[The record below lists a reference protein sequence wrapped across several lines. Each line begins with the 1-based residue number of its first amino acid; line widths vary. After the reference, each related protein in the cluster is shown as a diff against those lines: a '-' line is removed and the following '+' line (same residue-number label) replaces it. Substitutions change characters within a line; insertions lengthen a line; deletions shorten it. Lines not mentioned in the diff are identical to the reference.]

1 MSRDAMKLGALR
13 LASALVAAKSSVT
26 FTRRNKTMVQPK
38 VWFVTGASRGFGR
51 IWTEAALRR
60 GDRVAA
66 TARDLKA
73 LDDLVATYGDSIL
86 ALSLDVTDRDA
97 VFEAVRQAHRHFG
110 RLDVILCNAGYGY
123 MGAIEEVVTAE
134 AQANFET
141 NVFGTL
147 SVIQAALPLLRA
159 QSSGHILTLS
169 SIGGVIGF
177 PTGGIYVATK
187 FAVEGMT
194 EALAGEVASF
204 GIKVSI
210 IEPGSFATGFRSSIK
225 AAPAMAE
232 YEAVRQAVFS
242 AFKPEMSGDPLATA
256 AAILK
261 VVDAD
266 KPPLRLLL
274 GTGPLP
280 MIKKLYEGRLATWD
294 QWAEVSNAAQGDRAA

>member
-1 MSRDAMKLGALR
+1 
-13 LASALVAAKSSVT
+13 VAARIGRTLHQEKQS
-26 FTRRNKTMVQPK
+26 MAQPK
-38 VWFVTGASRGFGR
+38 IWFVTGASRGFGR
-51 IWTEAALRR
+51 IWTEAALKR

-73 LDDLVATYGDSIL
+73 LDDLVGAYGDSIL
-86 ALSLDVTDRDA
+86 GLSLDVTDRDA
-97 VFEAVRQAHRHFG
+97 VFEAVARAHRHFG

-134 AQANFET
+134 AEANFDT

-159 QSSGHILTLS
+159 QRSGHILTVS

-187 FAVEGMT
+187 FAVEGMS

-204 GIKVSI
+204 GIKVTI
-210 IEPGSFATGFRSSIK
+210 IEPGSFATEFRSSMK
-225 AAPAMAE
+225 APPAMAA
-232 YEAVRQAVFS
+232 YEPVRQAVLG
-242 AFKPEMSGDPLATA
+242 AFKPEMSGDPQATA

-261 VVDAD
+261 LVDAD
-266 KPPLRLLL
+266 NPPLRLLL
-274 GTGPLP
+274 GAGPLP
-280 MIKKLYEGRLATWD
+280 MIKKLYEGRLNTWD
-294 QWAEVSNAAQGDRAA
+294 QWTEVSNAAQGNRAA

>member
-1 MSRDAMKLGALR
+1 MA
-13 LASALVAAKSSVT
+13 
-26 FTRRNKTMVQPK
+26 QPK
-38 VWFVTGASRGFGR
+38 IWFVTGASRGFGR
-51 IWTEAALRR
+51 IWTEAALKR

-66 TARDLKA
+66 TARDSKA
-73 LDDLVATYGDSIL
+73 LDDLVAIYGDAVL

-97 VFEAVRQAHRHFG
+97 VFEAVRQAHRHFA

-123 MGAIEEVVTAE
+123 MGAIEEVVATD
-134 AQANFET
+134 AQANFDT

-159 QSSGHILTLS
+159 QRSGHILTVS

-187 FAVEGMT
+187 FAVEGMS

-204 GIKVSI
+204 GIKVTI
-210 IEPGSFATGFRSSIK
+210 IEPGSFATEFRSSMK
-225 AAPAMAE
+225 TPPAMSE
-232 YEAVRQAVFS
+232 YEPVRQAILS
-242 AFKPEMSGDPLATA
+242 AFKPEMSGDPEATA

-261 VVDAD
+261 LVDAD
-266 KPPLRLLL
+266 DPPLRLLL
-274 GTGPLP
+274 GAGPLP

-294 QWAEVSNAAQGDRAA
+294 QWAEVSNAAQGQRAA

>member
-1 MSRDAMKLGALR
+1 M
-13 LASALVAAKSSVT
+13 
-26 FTRRNKTMVQPK
+26 
-38 VWFVTGASRGFGR
+38 
-51 IWTEAALRR
+51 
-60 GDRVAA
+60 
-66 TARDLKA
+66 
-73 LDDLVATYGDSIL
+73 
-86 ALSLDVTDRDA
+86 TDRDA

-123 MGAIEEVVTAE
+123 MGAVEEVVTAE
-134 AQANFET
+134 AEANFDT

-159 QSSGHILTLS
+159 QSSGHILTVS

-177 PTGGIYVATK
+177 PTCGIYVATK
-187 FAVEGMT
+187 FAVEGMS

-225 AAPAMAE
+225 AASAMAE
-232 YEAVRQAVFS
+232 YEAVRQA

-280 MIKKLYEGRLATWD
+280 MIKKLYDGRLSTWD
-294 QWAEVSNAAQGDRAA
+294 QLAEVSNAAQGDCAA